1 MKDKVELDEE
11 ISNIESTTK
20 LTKWKN
26 EPSISDLQSDLE
38 SAESIH
44 KDHVAKT
51 EKWLNKLAGK
61 LDIKTVKGRSKIQP
75 KLIRKQAEWRYASL
89 EEPFLSTDDLF
100 DIDPRTG
107 EDYEAAEDNQILLNY
122 QFNTKIDKVAFI
134 NEYVRTCT
142 DEGTVIVQVGWKYE
156 KGEREIYEDIEMT
169 PEQASMYLYNEV
181 AKGNMTQEEAIAT
194 MQSGEPITKTVKRYK
209 VVTIAN
215 HPTLRVCE
223 YDRLIIDPTCEGD
236 LDKAQFIIVPFETSY
251 SELKKDSTYS
261 NLDQIFEEDGTVVK
275 GTLDD
280 ESFYK
285 TLTNQTGF
293 EFKDKARKK
302 LTAYEYYG
310 YWDIDGKGITKPIRA
325 TWVGNTMIKLEELPY
340 PDKKLPFVAVQF
352 MPVRKSIYGEPD
364 GKLIEDNQDILGAVT
379 RGMIDIMGRSANGQT
394 LMTKGM
400 LDASNLKKYEN
411 GEHAYINP
419 GFDPRVN
426 IHMQTY
432 PEIPNS
438 AMQMINMQNQEA
450 ESLTGVIAF
459 SNGIS
464 GQALGNMLDID
475 TDIPMADGSF
485 KKLVHIVDGDKIVGS
500 DGNATTVLKAH
511 DIKYPKIAY
520 DMYFDNGSTVK
531 SGGEHLWTVKVHG
544 TKHSLREW
552 TTMDADEVYKHIQK
566 GRRVTIPAMKE
577 MRAGVPTGNSIDPYV
592 LGYWLGDGMS
602 HSSRITTED
611 AEVIGYFSDAGYECV
626 EVKDSSKCGNA
637 KMYDVYKIGHKP
649 QRCTETGQYIS
660 TGSLHSELREL
671 GVMARYGGEKHIPEE
686 YFTATYE
693 EKIELIRGLMDS
705 DGYAHSG
712 SFVQFCQSEGRL
724 KDDMIKLIESL
735 GLKVSVVKRCKESR
749 NKQKIK
755 LHEKTGC
762 NLILAT
768 KDSYEIGFTPW
779 SNPFK
784 LKRKAIKWSLPLKQ
798 TVTLKSMVITDK
810 VLMRCLTVDSEDKLF
825 AVTDK
830 FTLTHNTA
838 TGVRSALDSA
848 SKRELGILRRLSA
861 GLEKIGR
868 KIIAMNAEFLDDE
881 EVIRVTNKKFRTIRR
896 DDLTGDF
903 DLRVKISTAE
913 SDNQKIEKLAFMMQT
928 GQQSMDP
935 EEAKLVRAEIYKL
948 QKMPDLADKVLNYQ
962 PQPDPVQ
969 QEMQQLQLERMRLE
983 NIKLQSEI
991 EERNSR
997 AIENQ
1002 VDVELKQA
1010 KTQNELAKA
1019 GKLTSEKDLADQ
1031 EFIRRDFG
1039 VDHQQKMQEK
1049 EHDRLASL
1057 DQMAFNNMTQPKPA
1071 NGTPK

>member
-11 ISNIESTTK
+11 TSDIESTTK

-61 LDIKTVKGRSKIQP
+61 LEIKPIKGRSKIQP

-156 KGEREIYEDIEMT
+156 KGEREVYEDIEMT

-181 AKGNMTQEEAIAT
+181 AKGNMTQEEAITT

-464 GQALGNMLDID
+464 GQALGN
-475 TDIPMADGSF
+475 
-485 KKLVHIVDGDKIVGS
+485 
-500 DGNATTVLKAH
+500 
-511 DIKYPKIAY
+511 
-520 DMYFDNGSTVK
+520 
-531 SGGEHLWTVKVHG
+531 
-544 TKHSLREW
+544 
-552 TTMDADEVYKHIQK
+552 
-566 GRRVTIPAMKE
+566 
-577 MRAGVPTGNSIDPYV
+577 
-592 LGYWLGDGMS
+592 
-602 HSSRITTED
+602 
-611 AEVIGYFSDAGYECV
+611 
-626 EVKDSSKCGNA
+626 
-637 KMYDVYKIGHKP
+637 
-649 QRCTETGQYIS
+649 
-660 TGSLHSELREL
+660 
-671 GVMARYGGEKHIPEE
+671 
-686 YFTATYE
+686 
-693 EKIELIRGLMDS
+693 
-705 DGYAHSG
+705 
-712 SFVQFCQSEGRL
+712 
-724 KDDMIKLIESL
+724 
-735 GLKVSVVKRCKESR
+735 
-749 NKQKIK
+749 
-755 LHEKTGC
+755 
-762 NLILAT
+762 
-768 KDSYEIGFTPW
+768 
-779 SNPFK
+779 
-784 LKRKAIKWSLPLKQ
+784 
-798 TVTLKSMVITDK
+798 
-810 VLMRCLTVDSEDKLF
+810 
-825 AVTDK
+825 
-830 FTLTHNTA
+830 TA

-969 QEMQQLQLERMRLE
+969 QQMQQLALEKMQLE
-983 NIKLQSEI
+983 NAKLKSEI

-1019 GKLTSEKDLADQ
+1019 NKLTSEKDLADQ

-1049 EHDRLASL
+1049 EHDRLTSL
-1057 DQMAFNNMTQPKPA
+1057 DQMAFNNMTQPKA
-1071 NGTPK
+1071 STNTPK

>member
-11 ISNIESTTK
+11 TSDIESTTK

-44 KDHVAKT
+44 KEHVAKT

-61 LDIKTVKGRSKIQP
+61 LETKPIKGRSKIQP

-122 QFNTKIDKVAFI
+122 QFNTKINKVAFI

-156 KGEREIYEDIEMT
+156 KGEREVYEDIEMT

-194 MQSGEPITKTVKRYK
+194 MQSGEPITKIVKRYK

-236 LDKAQFIIVPFETSY
+236 LDKAQFIIVPFETNY

-261 NLDQIFEEDGTVVK
+261 NLDQIFEEDGTVIK

-464 GQALGNMLDID
+464 GQALGN
-475 TDIPMADGSF
+475 
-485 KKLVHIVDGDKIVGS
+485 
-500 DGNATTVLKAH
+500 
-511 DIKYPKIAY
+511 
-520 DMYFDNGSTVK
+520 
-531 SGGEHLWTVKVHG
+531 
-544 TKHSLREW
+544 
-552 TTMDADEVYKHIQK
+552 
-566 GRRVTIPAMKE
+566 
-577 MRAGVPTGNSIDPYV
+577 
-592 LGYWLGDGMS
+592 
-602 HSSRITTED
+602 
-611 AEVIGYFSDAGYECV
+611 
-626 EVKDSSKCGNA
+626 
-637 KMYDVYKIGHKP
+637 
-649 QRCTETGQYIS
+649 
-660 TGSLHSELREL
+660 
-671 GVMARYGGEKHIPEE
+671 
-686 YFTATYE
+686 
-693 EKIELIRGLMDS
+693 
-705 DGYAHSG
+705 
-712 SFVQFCQSEGRL
+712 
-724 KDDMIKLIESL
+724 
-735 GLKVSVVKRCKESR
+735 
-749 NKQKIK
+749 
-755 LHEKTGC
+755 
-762 NLILAT
+762 
-768 KDSYEIGFTPW
+768 
-779 SNPFK
+779 
-784 LKRKAIKWSLPLKQ
+784 
-798 TVTLKSMVITDK
+798 
-810 VLMRCLTVDSEDKLF
+810 
-825 AVTDK
+825 
-830 FTLTHNTA
+830 TA

-881 EVIRVTNKKFRTIRR
+881 EVIRITNKKFRTIRR

-948 QKMPDLADKVLNYQ
+948 QKMPDLADKILSYQ

>member
-1 MKDKVELDEE
+1 MKDKVELGEE
-11 ISNIESTTK
+11 TSDIESTTK

-44 KDHVAKT
+44 KEHVAKT

-61 LDIKTVKGRSKIQP
+61 LEIKPIKGRSKVQP

-122 QFNTKIDKVAFI
+122 QFNTKVDKVAFI

-156 KGEREIYEDIEMT
+156 KGEREVYEDIEMT

-194 MQSGEPITKTVKRYK
+194 MHSGEPITKTVKRYK

-236 LDKAQFIIVPFETSY
+236 LDKAQFIIVPFETNY

-464 GQALGNMLDID
+464 GQALGN
-475 TDIPMADGSF
+475 
-485 KKLVHIVDGDKIVGS
+485 
-500 DGNATTVLKAH
+500 
-511 DIKYPKIAY
+511 
-520 DMYFDNGSTVK
+520 
-531 SGGEHLWTVKVHG
+531 
-544 TKHSLREW
+544 
-552 TTMDADEVYKHIQK
+552 
-566 GRRVTIPAMKE
+566 
-577 MRAGVPTGNSIDPYV
+577 
-592 LGYWLGDGMS
+592 
-602 HSSRITTED
+602 
-611 AEVIGYFSDAGYECV
+611 
-626 EVKDSSKCGNA
+626 
-637 KMYDVYKIGHKP
+637 
-649 QRCTETGQYIS
+649 
-660 TGSLHSELREL
+660 
-671 GVMARYGGEKHIPEE
+671 
-686 YFTATYE
+686 
-693 EKIELIRGLMDS
+693 
-705 DGYAHSG
+705 
-712 SFVQFCQSEGRL
+712 
-724 KDDMIKLIESL
+724 
-735 GLKVSVVKRCKESR
+735 
-749 NKQKIK
+749 
-755 LHEKTGC
+755 
-762 NLILAT
+762 
-768 KDSYEIGFTPW
+768 
-779 SNPFK
+779 
-784 LKRKAIKWSLPLKQ
+784 
-798 TVTLKSMVITDK
+798 
-810 VLMRCLTVDSEDKLF
+810 
-825 AVTDK
+825 
-830 FTLTHNTA
+830 TA

-948 QKMPDLADKVLNYQ
+948 QKMPDLADKILNYQ

>member
-11 ISNIESTTK
+11 TSDKESTTK

-44 KDHVAKT
+44 KDHVSKT

-61 LDIKTVKGRSKIQP
+61 LEVKPIKGRSKVQP

-156 KGEREIYEDIEMT
+156 KGEREVYEDIEMT

-236 LDKAQFIIVPFETSY
+236 LDKAQFIIVPFETNY

-464 GQALGNMLDID
+464 GQALGN
-475 TDIPMADGSF
+475 
-485 KKLVHIVDGDKIVGS
+485 
-500 DGNATTVLKAH
+500 
-511 DIKYPKIAY
+511 
-520 DMYFDNGSTVK
+520 
-531 SGGEHLWTVKVHG
+531 
-544 TKHSLREW
+544 
-552 TTMDADEVYKHIQK
+552 
-566 GRRVTIPAMKE
+566 
-577 MRAGVPTGNSIDPYV
+577 
-592 LGYWLGDGMS
+592 
-602 HSSRITTED
+602 
-611 AEVIGYFSDAGYECV
+611 
-626 EVKDSSKCGNA
+626 
-637 KMYDVYKIGHKP
+637 
-649 QRCTETGQYIS
+649 
-660 TGSLHSELREL
+660 
-671 GVMARYGGEKHIPEE
+671 
-686 YFTATYE
+686 
-693 EKIELIRGLMDS
+693 
-705 DGYAHSG
+705 
-712 SFVQFCQSEGRL
+712 
-724 KDDMIKLIESL
+724 
-735 GLKVSVVKRCKESR
+735 
-749 NKQKIK
+749 
-755 LHEKTGC
+755 
-762 NLILAT
+762 
-768 KDSYEIGFTPW
+768 
-779 SNPFK
+779 
-784 LKRKAIKWSLPLKQ
+784 
-798 TVTLKSMVITDK
+798 
-810 VLMRCLTVDSEDKLF
+810 
-825 AVTDK
+825 
-830 FTLTHNTA
+830 TA

-848 SKRELGILRRLSA
+848 SKRELGILRRLST

-881 EVIRVTNKKFRTIRR
+881 EVIRITNKKFRTIRR

-962 PQPDPVQ
+962 PQPDPIQ

>member
-1 MKDKVELDEE
+1 MKDKVELGEE
-11 ISNIESTTK
+11 TSDIESTTK

-61 LDIKTVKGRSKIQP
+61 LEIKPIKGRSKVQP

-156 KGEREIYEDIEMT
+156 KGEREVYEDIEMT

-236 LDKAQFIIVPFETSY
+236 LDKAQFIIVPFETNY

-464 GQALGNMLDID
+464 GQALGN
-475 TDIPMADGSF
+475 
-485 KKLVHIVDGDKIVGS
+485 
-500 DGNATTVLKAH
+500 
-511 DIKYPKIAY
+511 
-520 DMYFDNGSTVK
+520 
-531 SGGEHLWTVKVHG
+531 
-544 TKHSLREW
+544 
-552 TTMDADEVYKHIQK
+552 
-566 GRRVTIPAMKE
+566 
-577 MRAGVPTGNSIDPYV
+577 
-592 LGYWLGDGMS
+592 
-602 HSSRITTED
+602 
-611 AEVIGYFSDAGYECV
+611 
-626 EVKDSSKCGNA
+626 
-637 KMYDVYKIGHKP
+637 
-649 QRCTETGQYIS
+649 
-660 TGSLHSELREL
+660 
-671 GVMARYGGEKHIPEE
+671 
-686 YFTATYE
+686 
-693 EKIELIRGLMDS
+693 
-705 DGYAHSG
+705 
-712 SFVQFCQSEGRL
+712 
-724 KDDMIKLIESL
+724 
-735 GLKVSVVKRCKESR
+735 
-749 NKQKIK
+749 
-755 LHEKTGC
+755 
-762 NLILAT
+762 
-768 KDSYEIGFTPW
+768 
-779 SNPFK
+779 
-784 LKRKAIKWSLPLKQ
+784 
-798 TVTLKSMVITDK
+798 
-810 VLMRCLTVDSEDKLF
+810 
-825 AVTDK
+825 
-830 FTLTHNTA
+830 TA

-948 QKMPDLADKVLNYQ
+948 QKMPDLADKILSYQ

-1002 VDVELKQA
+1002 VDVKLKQA